1 METIVVLITCAT
13 EEEAAKIAEALVKE
27 RLAACVNRLSGV
39 SSFFWWQ
46 GKLDSAGEV
55 LLIAKSKKSEFGKI
69 EHRVKQLHSYEVPE
83 IIALPVVAGHQP
95 YLNWIDESL
104 RHSD

>member
-1 METIVVLITCAT
+1 MEAIVVLITCAT

-39 SSFFWWQ
+39 SSFFRWQ
-46 GKLDSAGEV
+46 GKLETAQEV
-55 LLIAKSKKSEFGKI
+55 LLVAKSNKTEFGKI